1 MSMRTTSLPK
11 SYHDAVVRWRDAYL
25 PDYGFLLDNWD
36 KHFPNDPRFEL
47 CAYRQLGMCTEIEC
61 GEWKGKPKYNRAAEM
76 VPEQAHHLLGAIR
89 AQASTEFGSIQQHRL
104 TLARAQDEEEQFW
117 ILRMMAEELR
127 HGYQM
132 LHLLAE
138 DDWSA
143 VSKDGNADMIEEILS
158 MTTGS
163 HVLGAFNIDF
173 DSFVDNVVFCALI
186 DRVGKYQLTMQ
197 RQSAYQPMAESMP
210 QMLREEAFHLAAGVV
225 PLRRWVTSAAR
236 DEGFFT
242 MDMLQRAINKWLP
255 RGLEMFGDER
265 GGGTNVRYGLKP
277 MKNGEAQRL
286 YREEV
291 DKLVR
296 DLNLRYLRARLPEL
310 SLAEAPEA
318 LDRILAGDTAPGH
331 AGVRREDLLRLPH
344 PEFLRRRGVPAFR
357 MVGTGGET
365 YAELGDYL
373 RHLAGALP
381 ESYRAGRDYK
391 DYVEALAKVQRGET
405 TAEAAASQLPA
416 LRRVGGACPC
426 SKSVRWVIDAPPAD
440 GPAVAAANTATGAG
454 PAAGAAAGR
463 PAGQAGA

>member
-1 MSMRTTSLPK
+1 MSTRTTSLPK
-11 SYHDAVVRWRDAYL
+11 SFHDAVVKWREAFI
-25 PDYGFLLDNWD
+25 PDYDFLLDNWD
-36 KHFPNDPRFEL
+36 KHFPNDPKFEL
-47 CAYRQLGMCTEIEC
+47 CAYRQVGMCTEIEC
-61 GEWKGKPKYNRAAEM
+61 GELKGKPKANRACEM
-76 VPEQAHHLLGAIR
+76 VPESAHHLLGAVR

-138 DDWSA
+138 DDWSS
-143 VSKDGNADMIEEILS
+143 VSKDSSADMIEEILS

-163 HVLGAFNIDF
+163 HLLGAFNIDF

-236 DEGFFT
+236 EEGFFT
-242 MDMLQRAINKWLP
+242 MDMLQRALNKWMP

-265 GGGTNVRYGLKP
+265 GGGTNVRLGLKP
-277 MKNGEAQRL
+277 MKNAEAQRL
-286 YREEV
+286 YQEEV
-291 DKLVR
+291 EKVVR

-310 SLAEAPEA
+310 SLAEAPKV
-318 LDRILAGDTAPGH
+318 LDRLLAGEYNPE
-331 AGVRREDLLRLPH
+331 AGVRPEHLLRLPD
-344 PEFLRRRGVPAFR
+344 PGFLRRRGVPAFR
-357 MVGTGGET
+357 MVGTSGEAYT
-365 YAELGDYL
+365 DLHAYL
-373 RHLAGALP
+373 RHLAAVLP

-391 DYVEALAKVQRGET
+391 DYVDALAKVQRGEM
-405 TAEAAASQLPA
+405 TAEAAASQMPA

-426 SKSVRWVIDAPPAD
+426 SKSVRWVTDDALPAM
-440 GPAVAAANTATGAG
+440 TSS
-454 PAAGAAAGR
+454 
-463 PAGQAGA
+463 